1 MRDDGTE
8 LDDGPS
14 LALHAQLIR
23 AILSDASSHAW
34 WADASPLA
42 PRRAHDGAFRPLEA
56 WWLHDAPSP
65 PALNTALDAEGDGA
79 VVSAALALGDARLS
93 RALRAAAGL
102 APMVA
107 ADYRG
112 QRAALA
118 VALESAHAAW
128 VEDALAAPSAA
139 PAAVPTGTEG
149 LALWEKLGAEG
160 AAEAAVS
167 AEATA
172 KVGAFL
178 AAARACGAAIAKIAT
193 LWLAT
198 QVAFARPHL
207 ACAQDGADAEGAA
220 AATGGDAEAREAEAV
235 VA

>member
-1 MRDDGTE
+1 
-8 LDDGPS
+8 
-14 LALHAQLIR
+14 
-23 AILSDASSHAW
+23 
-34 WADASPLA
+34 
-42 PRRAHDGAFRPLEA
+42 
-56 WWLHDAPSP
+56 
-65 PALNTALDAEGDGA
+65 
-79 VVSAALALGDARLS
+79 
-93 RALRAAAGL
+93 
-102 APMVA
+102 MVA

-139 PAAVPTGTEG
+139 PSAVPTEG
-149 LALWEKLGAEG
+149 LALWEKLGADG

-167 AEATA
+167 AEAAA

-220 AATGGDAEAREAEAV
+220 AATGGDAELGKPREAEAEVAEAAGEAEV
-235 VA
+235 VEVAEVTEVAGWRRWRRWRRRQRP